1 MYNHGFMTERLN
13 DTAEWSALAA
23 HQRALAST
31 HLHALFAE
39 DPQRF
44 ERFSLRLDGMLA
56 DFSRHFL
63 TRETLMLLMA
73 LAQARDVSAWIE
85 RLFTGEPVNNTEQR
99 AALHTALRSAQPVLL
114 NGTDVAAEARAEL
127 ARMAGFVETTRST
140 RQITDVV
147 NIGIGGSYL
156 GPQLAC
162 AALRPYT
169 DGQIRAHFVSNVD
182 GENLAA
188 VLPGLKPASTLFLV
202 TSKTFT
208 TQETMAN
215 AQAAQTW
222 MTQHLG
228 AAANDHFVAVTA
240 EPVKARAWGIAE
252 ARVFRMFDWVGGRY
266 SLWSAVGLPVALVA
280 GMPQFHALLGGA
292 RAMDEHFRAAPLAR
306 NLPVLLALL
315 DVWYSNFW
323 GAQTRAVIPYAHA
336 LSRLPAYLQ
345 QLEMESLGK
354 RVTREGEPVAYN
366 TGNIVWGEPGSDAQH
381 SFFQLLHQGTRLIP
395 TDFIA
400 ACRVPAASGTS
411 HDQHQLLLSN
421 FIAQGRALM
430 QGTPADLAPHAV
442 APGNRPSTS
451 LLFDELNAHALGQ
464 LIALYEHKVFVQ
476 SVIWDI
482 NAFDQWGVT
491 LGKEIATELLPAL
504 RASAPVKT
512 ADASTNGLIDYYK
525 AHKARN

>member
-1 MYNHGFMTERLN
+1 MTERLN
-13 DTAEWSALAA
+13 DIAEWRALAA

-31 HLHALFAE
+31 QLQSLFAE
-39 DPQRF
+39 DTQRF
-44 ERFSLRLDGMLA
+44 ERFSLHLEGLLA

-63 TRETLMLLMA
+63 TRDTLILLTA
-73 LAQARDVSAWIE
+73 LAQARDVPAWIE
-85 RLFTGEPVNNTEQR
+85 RLFTGEPINNSEQR
-99 AALHTALRSAQPVLL
+99 AALHSALRSDQAVML
-114 NGTDVAAEARAEL
+114 NGVDVAAEARAEL
-127 ARMAGFVETTRST
+127 ALIATFVETTRGA

-162 AALRPYT
+162 AALRPYV

-188 VLPGLKPASTLFLV
+188 VLPNLKPANTLFVV

-215 AQAAQTW
+215 ARAAQAW

-228 AAANDHFVAVTA
+228 AAANGHFVAVTA

-266 SLWSAVGLPVALVA
+266 SLWSAAGLPVALYA

-292 RAMDEHFRAAPLAR
+292 RAMDEHFRAAPMAR
-306 NLPVLLALL
+306 NLPLLLALL

-354 RVTREGEPVAYN
+354 RVTREGEAVAYD

-395 TDFIA
+395 ADFIA
-400 ACRVPAASGTS
+400 ACRAPSVPQEQ
-411 HDQHQLLLSN
+411 HDLLLSN

-430 QGTPADLAPHAV
+430 QGTPGDLAPHAV

-482 NAFDQWGVT
+482 NAFDQWGVA
-491 LGKEIATELLPAL
+491 LGKEIAGTVLPAL
-504 RASAPVKT
+504 SAT
-512 ADASTNGLIDYYK
+512 APARGFDASTNGLIDHYK
-525 AHKARN
+525 AHKARH